1 MTPPPEARAPSKCLA
16 DHPDFTDL
24 VRAAAEY
31 HRIIPALVLKD
42 YWVTRVLRTVA
53 GDPEL
58 EGQVLFKGGTS
69 LSKGW
74 GLIDRFSED
83 VDLLLTGDEFGPV
96 PEASGVRERRM
107 KRLRRGIEV
116 DTPLRLPDR
125 GSLSREEWEFFYIRS
140 DYHIRMRFPLPSR
153 PASVGLASIDT
164 VLVEAGFRGGPYP
177 RETRPLRSL
186 LAEFLENETA
196 AVAALGEYLEDV
208 SSFQMELLKP
218 ERTCAEKLLLLHVK
232 MIRGVDGA
240 REVPTRHYYDVSRL
254 WDRSQDVRSSAKSGS
269 LLGLVQEAAIVSNRY
284 FSEKID
290 TSRLDLR
297 SSPALNPSPDQVAVL
312 TAMYDA
318 PNERALYYRE
328 RPSFERILQSL
339 ADLRASLP

>member
-1 MTPPPEARAPSKCLA
+1 VTPPPEARAASKCLA
-16 DHPDFTDL
+16 DHPDFSDL
-24 VRAAAEY
+24 VRAAAEH

-42 YWVTRVLRTVA
+42 YWVTRVLRAVVA
-53 GDPEL
+53 DPEL
-58 EGQVLFKGGTS
+58 QGKLLFKGGTS

-96 PEASGVRERRM
+96 PEGSGVRERRM
-107 KRLRRGIEV
+107 KRVRRGIEFG
-116 DTPLRLPDR
+116 TPLRLPDR
-125 GSLSREEWEFFYIRS
+125 ASLSRREWEFFYVRS
-140 DYHIRMRFPLPSR
+140 DYHIRIRFPLPGHA
-153 PASVGLASIDT
+153 ASVGLASIDT

-177 RETRPLRSL
+177 HERRPLRSL
-186 LAEFLENETA
+186 LAEFLENQTA
-196 AVAALGEYLEDV
+196 AAAALKEYLDDV
-208 SSFQMELLKP
+208 RSFQMELLKP
-218 ERTCAEKLLLLHVK
+218 ERTCAEKLLLLHVR
-232 MIRGVDGA
+232 MIRGEDGA

-254 WDRSQDVRSSAKSGS
+254 WDRSPDVRSSVKSGS
-269 LLGLVQEAAIVSNRY
+269 LLGLVHEAAIVSNKY

-290 TSRLDLR
+290 LSRLDLR
-297 SSPALNPSPDQVAVL
+297 SSPALNPSPDQLGVL

-339 ADLRASLP
+339 GELRASLP